1 MAAIAFANDTSGG
14 DVERREQGRHAMA
27 RIVVT
32 APLDLTRA
40 HRQHRLAAVERL
52 DMALLVDAQD
62 QRMLR
67 RRHVEPDNVAHL
79 LNEQWIGRKLEAFR
93 AVRLQ
98 AEGSPDAMDGRGRVI
113 DVFGHPPQAP
123 VRGVFWRR
131 LYGQPD
137 RLGALVIADL
147 ARPARTGLVQKSVQ
161 ALLGKSP
168 APFADCVLDSARAF
182 GDRLVFQ
189 PVRRQQDDLRA
200 LRQALCWAPAPRQSL
215 KPAALLLAQLNQPR
229 QSAPRTT
236 PSESQG
242 NNNSINYSIGTLD
255 HDAITRNRI
264 MISPL

>member
-1 MAAIAFANDTSGG
+1 MAAIAFSNDASGG

-27 RIVVT
+27 CIVVT
-32 APLDLTRA
+32 ASLDLTRA
-40 HRQHRLAAVERL
+40 HRQHRLATIERL
-52 DMALLVDAQD
+52 NLALLVDAQD
-62 QRMLR
+62 QRMLG
-67 RRHVEPDNVAHL
+67 RRHVKPDNSAYL
-79 LNEQWIGRKLEAFR
+79 LHEQGIGRKLEAFR

-98 AEGSPDAMDGRGRVI
+98 PEGSPDTMDGRGRVI
-113 DVFGHPPQAP
+113 DGVGHRPQAP
-123 VRGVFWRR
+123 VRGAFWRR
-131 LYGQPD
+131 LQGQPD
-137 RLGALVIADL
+137 RLGDLVIADL

-242 NNNSINYSIGTLD
+242 NNNSINYSLG
-255 HDAITRNRI
+255 
-264 MISPL
+264 PLAD